1 MLVAVS
7 PNSEIPS
14 GNQPVLSYFWVPKP
28 GTKPKLDQFQISNLL
43 VIIVFKVPLDKFA
56 FQLLN
61 GVGDY
66 PTLRDALN
74 PQGRPDWSKM
84 TKNEIVARVGNTIF
98 LDQ

>member
-1 MLVAVS
+1 M
-7 PNSEIPS
+7 
-14 GNQPVLSYFWVPKP
+14 
-28 GTKPKLDQFQISNLL
+28 
-43 VIIVFKVPLDKFA
+43 IIVFKVPLDKFA

-98 LDQ
+98 LDQWLIYEVIANKLGFKVLIVSWSYIIVGFFYS

>member
-1 MLVAVS
+1 M
-7 PNSEIPS
+7 
-14 GNQPVLSYFWVPKP
+14 
-28 GTKPKLDQFQISNLL
+28 
-43 VIIVFKVPLDKFA
+43 IIVFKVPLDKFA

-84 TKNEIVARVGNTIF
+84 TKNEILARVGVTIF
-98 LDQ
+98 LDQWLIYKVIANKLGFIVLIVSWSYIIVGFFYS